1 MKALYAAGATRIDVV
16 VTHCE
21 ASRRERER
29 GDYADELEVTF
40 PRENVKELLAVMRSL
55 HPDNWEMEL
64 DEGEDP
70 YADDVEMEQD
80 EPYPT
85 WTLWWD

>member
-1 MKALYAAGATRIDVV
+1 MKVLYAAGATRVDVV
-16 VTHCE
+16 VAHCE
-21 ASRRERER
+21 PWRGEREG
-29 GDYADELEVTF
+29 GDYSDELEVTF

-70 YADDVEMEQD
+70 YADGVETE
-80 EPYPT
+80 
-85 WTLWWD
+85 